1 MFVYKNV
8 LYRKYKNVRNLNNR
22 YNILIICFD
31 YKAIFIYIIFDTI
44 FFQLAGRNKVDKGW
58 KDIYYLQYI
67 FDNVFSKRL
76 KD

>member
-1 MFVYKNV
+1 VFVYKNV